1 MFVKDVKFLK
11 SVSINTSEVFFDERS
26 EIVFVWRSN
35 VWKSSIM
42 NFIFSKKDMVKTS
55 ARPGKTKTANL
66 FMVNKKFYFTDLPWY
81 WFAKLWK
88 EHKEQL
94 DALISWYL
102 EEKKPAIK
110 KVIILIDSKIG
121 PQEAD
126 IDMFKY
132 IQELELPVLIVLSK
146 IDRLNKAETTKSMA
160 HAKQVF
166 FGQEILWVSSTKK
179 IWIKELEKVIREALL
194 GK

>member
-1 MFVKDVKFLK
+1 MFVKEVKFLK
-11 SVSINTSEVFFDERS
+11 SVSINNDEVFIDERP
-26 EIVFVWRSN
+26 EVVFVGRSN

-55 ARPGKTKTANL
+55 SRPGKTTTANL
-66 FMVNKKFYFTDLPWY
+66 FFVNKKFYFTDLPWY
-81 WFAKLWK
+81 GFAKLWK

-102 EEKKPAIK
+102 EEKKPSIR
-110 KVIILIDSKIG
+110 KVVLLIDSKIW
-121 PQEAD
+121 PQETD

-146 IDRLNKAETTKSMA
+146 IDRLNKGEVAKSLS
-160 HAKQVF
+160 HAKKVF
-166 FGQEILWVSSTKK
+166 FGQEIISISSTKK
-179 IWIKELEKVIREALL
+179 VWIKELEKIIRESLTR
-194 GK
+194 